1 MSKRFLGVLSSVL
14 MVLFL
19 GYLIFFETKNEH
31 YTVKQQRIDFYHCLN
46 HPWITSETPSFCPI
60 CKHKLMPVF
69 ETEKRKQHKAIT
81 IDSTVLNRL
90 GLKTYIVTTKLIA
103 PQIKTM
109 GRVGFAQN
117 KQQFITTKFSG
128 LVTKLYVSHVGQ
140 IVTKGAPLFDIDSPE
155 LLIAQKEYHQA
166 IQYHQKIKPSNDRAG
181 IDLANDLLKT
191 AKKKL
196 IKLGFSQS
204 QIQALSNKSLRKKWT
219 VYAPSSG
226 QITTLNMTQGREIY
240 AGSHLLRLAEA
251 NPIWLHADIY
261 NDEFPMAKIGDSVMI
276 ELPNRKKPLLG
287 MIAHINPSVEKANHT
302 HDVLIGYNQDYC
314 LKEGMYLPLTIESSV
329 QFHAL
334 TIPDD
339 AIIKEGHRELV
350 VKMIEKNKF
359 LASDVV
365 LGAQGDGYY
374 EIKAGLKEGET
385 LVIKPKFFID
395 RKNNLK
401 INLGATSVAEK
412 TNAHQ

>member
-1 MSKRFLGVLSSVL
+1 MSKRFLGIFSFVL
-14 MVLFL
+14 MALFL

-31 YTVKQQRIDFYHCLN
+31 YRVKQQRIDFYHCPN
-46 HPWITSETPSFCPI
+46 HPWITNETPRFCPI
-60 CKHKLMPVF
+60 CKHKLVPVF

-81 IDSTVLNRL
+81 IDSTILNRL

-103 PQIKTM
+103 PQIKTI
-109 GRVGFAQN
+109 GKVGLEQN
-117 KQQFITTKFSG
+117 RQRFITTKFSG
-128 LVTKLYVSHVGQ
+128 LVTKLYINHVGQ

-155 LLIAQKEYHQA
+155 LLTAQKEYHQA
-166 IQYHQKIKPSNDRAG
+166 VQYHQKIKPSSDRAG
-181 IDLANDLLKT
+181 IDLANDLLET
-191 AKKKL
+191 AEKKL
-196 IKLGFSQS
+196 TNLGFSQS
-204 QIQALSNKSLRKKWT
+204 QMRALSSKNLRKKWT
-219 VYAPSSG
+219 VYAPFSG
-226 QITTLNMTQGREIY
+226 QVTTLNMIQGREIY
-240 AGSHLLRLAEA
+240 AGSHLLRLAET

-261 NDEFPMAKIGDSVMI
+261 DDEFPMTQIGDSVVI
-276 ELPNRKKPLLG
+276 ELADRKRHLLG

-302 HDVLIGYNQDYC
+302 HDVLISYNQDYC

-334 TIPDD
+334 TIPNE

-350 VKMIEKNKF
+350 IKMIEKNKF

-365 LGAQGDGYY
+365 LGVQGDGYY
-374 EIKAGLKEGET
+374 EIKAGLKEGEK

-401 INLGATSVAEK
+401 IDLGATSAVEK
-412 TNAHQ
+412 N